1 MPYHRQINWS
11 AAMRD
16 LRLERAPRPAT
27 NFLVAQSL
35 VFAKASDALR
45 VAQARPLSC
54 DGTYDRSAIMTLA
67 VALARKERAKRPRAA
82 WRTLMS
88 SALKFAWARA
98 KVGPGIGAHCS
109 SKPRDHAQ
117 TGQGRS

>member
-1 MPYHRQINWS
+1 MSCHRQINWS

-16 LRLERAPRPAT
+16 LRRERAPRPVVNA
-27 NFLVAQSL
+27 LVAQSL
-35 VFAKASDALR
+35 AFAKACDALR
-45 VAQARPLSC
+45 AAQACPLRR

-98 KVGPGIGAHCS
+98 KVGPGIGAH
-109 SKPRDHAQ
+109 
-117 TGQGRS
+117 